1 VIDAPALSTRGVHWV
16 RWDATAKSF
25 EVREAIAG
33 LDHPWRI
40 KP

>member
-1 VIDAPALSTRGVHWV
+1 VHWL
-16 RWDATAKSF
+16 RWNAVAKSF
-25 EVREAIAG
+25 EVRGAIGG